1 MEVSSGQGSKEVKTA
16 LYLSDKPL
24 VDHIS
29 FDLGEVTSCFFSLAV
44 LVLCLVVELIEKNMT
59 F

>member
-24 VDHIS
+24 VDHIC
-29 FDLGEVTSCFFSLAV
+29 FDLGEVTGFLFL
-44 LVLCLVVELIEKNMT
+44 LI
-59 F
+59 FLYLLLSS